1 MATESEKQQEQLLSK
16 IKTLE
21 HDLNSVRSDPEA
33 NRNILESEFVDQ
45 LVVNAEEKV
54 NVIRISDLES

>member
-1 MATESEKQQEQLLSK
+1 MATESEKQQEQLLRR

-33 NRNILESEFVDQ
+33 KQNILESEFVDQ

>member
-21 HDLNSVRSDPEA
+21 HDLNSVRSDPGA
-33 NRNILESEFVDQ
+33 NQNILESEFVDQ